1 MALTTEDIWYT
12 NDSLA
17 EVSED
22 RQTSAGILFTY
33 GVLIAVIIIGNCMV
47 IFSYAQDKDI
57 RKRTAN
63 FIIMNLAI
71 ADLLV
76 GMVSLTINTSWIIS
90 GRWIFGEVICKLY
103 SAVDYVAV
111 NMSIAMIAFISL
123 DRYYAVTKHFKYRS
137 IMSLHRVKIAITT
150 TWVSMTAYWLVIAF
164 GWTYI
169 LDENKMVDYSTGCY
183 MEYLLNPVAS
193 VAFESINC
201 VVPATGIAVLNILIF
216 LNIKKQWNQFR
227 RVKINQ
233 GTSSDKRGKFAL
245 SVERDLSTRHSSHS
259 SQNYQQHKRG
269 KGTSLPGVGS
279 VSLTVCVSNDNN
291 LPEDVRRQMSA
302 DRFKRS
308 LKIAT
313 KLAIYVGIFAACWLP
328 YGLLAIVG
336 SFCDVQCV
344 PELVWNIVENVQ
356 WANSAINPILYAL
369 TNKRFRQ
376 KAAKLLGCSS
386 NARLEKCHII

>member
-12 NDSLA
+12 SDSLA
-17 EVSED
+17 EVTED
-22 RQTSAGILFTY
+22 NQTSIAILFTY
-33 GVLIAVIIIGNCMV
+33 VALIAVIISGNCMV

-57 RKRTAN
+57 KKRTSN

-76 GMVSLTINTSWIIS
+76 GMVSLTMNASWIAS
-90 GRWIFGEVICKLY
+90 GRWLFGEIVCKLY
-103 SAVDYVAV
+103 SVVDYVAV

-123 DRYYAVTKHFKYRS
+123 DRYYAVTKHFKYQS

-150 TWVSMTAYWLVIAF
+150 TWVAITAYWLLIAF

-169 LDENKMVDYSTGCY
+169 VNESKMIDYSVECY
-183 MEYLLNPVAS
+183 TEYHLNPVAS

-201 VVPATGIAVLNILIF
+201 IVPASGIAVLNILIF

-233 GTSSDKRGKFAL
+233 GASTSKELLNERIKSAVEGEL
-245 SVERDLSTRHSSHS
+245 SSNLSADSS
-259 SQNYQQHKRG
+259 QQHKGG
-269 KGTSLPGVGS
+269 KGTSPLGISP
-279 VSLTVCVSNDNN
+279 VSLTVCVRDDQN
-291 LPEDVRRQMSA
+291 LPEDVRRQLSA

-328 YGLLAIVG
+328 YGLMAIVG
-336 SFCDVQCV
+336 SFCYVDCV
-344 PELVWNIVENVQ
+344 PKLGWNIAENVQ

-386 NARLEKCHII
+386 KTSM